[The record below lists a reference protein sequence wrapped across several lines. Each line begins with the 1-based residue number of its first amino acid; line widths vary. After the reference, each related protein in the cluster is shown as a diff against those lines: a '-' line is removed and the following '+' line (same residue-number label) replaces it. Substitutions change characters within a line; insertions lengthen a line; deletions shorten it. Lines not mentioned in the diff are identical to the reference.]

1 MRRRRRL
8 QTNRRKTVSK
18 LHTTLANCSTHLVVH
33 FLKRFKYS
41 DEVTTLCIPRKIKL
55 MYRYSDVP
63 FLRAVFN
70 RPAKAEGR
78 LPGVVEVGIY
88 EVSLY
93 EILVLG
99 KLLLH
104 SRLQLDISRVLP
116 WGTQR
121 SCRGSEQAAI
131 RCLDSS
137 LAECRGSNPDRN
149 RMLH

>member
-1 MRRRRRL
+1 
-8 QTNRRKTVSK
+8 
-18 LHTTLANCSTHLVVH
+18 
-33 FLKRFKYS
+33 
-41 DEVTTLCIPRKIKL
+41 

-70 RPAKAEGR
+70 CPAKPQGR

-93 EILVLG
+93 EVLVLG

-116 WGTQR
+116 WGNTKKLYR
-121 SCRGSEQAAI
+121 F
-131 RCLDSS
+131 
-137 LAECRGSNPDRN
+137 
-149 RMLH
+149 